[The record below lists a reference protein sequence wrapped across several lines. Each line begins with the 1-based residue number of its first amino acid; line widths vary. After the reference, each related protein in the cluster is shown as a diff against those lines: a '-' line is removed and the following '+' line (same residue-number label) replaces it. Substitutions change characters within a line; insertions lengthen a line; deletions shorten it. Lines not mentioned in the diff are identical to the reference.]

1 MELWDL
7 YDENRRPLEEVVIR
21 GTKIPKGKYHI
32 VVECMIIDQD
42 DNILITKRAPGKH
55 HPYTW
60 ECTTGSIM
68 SGEDSLSG
76 IRRELFEETGLELTA
91 EQLHLIRTENTDR
104 TIRDTYLAC
113 IPHIDLSLVHLQ
125 AEETIEAKTCTL
137 EQFQKSE
144 FDEKD
149 PNAEFRV
156 AQYSRFQ
163 SLMGKIMRLRDQLFG
178 KEEPI
183 APVAPVSTARTT
195 MGSKQNT
202 LGNKQEAVIKSS
214 NPFKK
219 AVPIT
224 IQGQGLIGRGEED
237 DALL

>member
-7 YDENRRPLEEVVIR
+7 YDANRKPLDEVIIR
-21 GTKIPKGKYHI
+21 GTRIPKGKYHI
-32 VVECMIIDQD
+32 VVECMILDEN

-68 SGEDSLSG
+68 TGEDSLSG
-76 IRRELFEETGLELTA
+76 IKRELFEETGIVLPEDRI
-91 EQLHLIRTENTDR
+91 HLIRTETTDR

-113 IPHIDLSLVHLQ
+113 VELIDLESIRLQ
-125 AEETIEAKTCTL
+125 PEETIEAKTCTL

-149 PNAEFRV
+149 PDAAFLV

-163 SLMGKIMRLRDQLFG
+163 SLMGKIMRVRDEAFG
-178 KEEPI
+178 RQVQ
-183 APVAPVSTARTT
+183 APQAVSVGITKAKI
-195 MGSKQNT
+195 GSKAGSAKT
-202 LGNKQEAVIKSS
+202 ATVTGSTVSFVSVGSLGSKNKE
-214 NPFKK
+214 
-219 AVPIT
+219 
-224 IQGQGLIGRGEED
+224 RD
-237 DALL
+237 